1 LNYLANF
8 LNNTEGMVAQL
19 QTTKRKTLP
28 AVTPGG
34 LFYIVVLYLCGGGV
48 EVVTCEEKAAQ
59 RINKTPERYLD
70 WGYVL
75 VE

>member
-1 LNYLANF
+1 MIE
-8 LNNTEGMVAQL
+8 TITQKE
-19 QTTKRKTLP
+19 RKTLP